1 MDQNTAK
8 NLRNLGIIADP
19 SFMAEVIHEDEYKI
33 IAKVG
38 GKTVSIT
45 RDAVAGV
52 QVVSAGS
59 FDLGL
64 YGKRVLIEIVDQWE
78 DLYSGNVDS
87 R

>member
-1 MDQNTAK
+1 MDQNTTR
-8 NLRNLGIIADP
+8 NLKNLGILADP

-64 YGKRVLIEIVDQWE
+64 YGKRVLIEIVDQWK
-78 DLYSGNVDS
+78 DLYSGNVGS